1 ATARIS
7 HQFSHANALRLLTS
21 CISRFIARS
30 YRSSRSRTSNGGE
43 CTRRFAAEMEKLA
56 APHWFDSQTTARREP
71 KRAKI
76 ANGARDRSGWAR
88 VCQTRDGL
96 STTAARAPENRR
108 NGHLESLRS
117 SAVTV
122 GASLSTRRAAWFT
135 FTDKSLH
142 MIPKLSKI
150 LILTVCLASVSLAD
164 DFKTFDGKEYKN
176 AKVSRV
182 EPDGIVITFSGGIVK
197 LPFAELSPEVQKR
210 YGFDPIAEEKRRA
223 EQEALEDKQVEE
235 QKAVAREQA
244 EGEKNAEA
252 DLTQSREQSQAAEQ
266 RAAQT
271 YRSAPKGTL
280 SGQVFVSA

>member
-1 ATARIS
+1 
-7 HQFSHANALRLLTS
+7 
-21 CISRFIARS
+21 
-30 YRSSRSRTSNGGE
+30 
-43 CTRRFAAEMEKLA
+43 
-56 APHWFDSQTTARREP
+56 
-71 KRAKI
+71 
-76 ANGARDRSGWAR
+76 
-88 VCQTRDGL
+88 
-96 STTAARAPENRR
+96 
-108 NGHLESLRS
+108 
-117 SAVTV
+117 
-122 GASLSTRRAAWFT
+122 
-135 FTDKSLH
+135 

-164 DFKTFDGKEYKN
+164 DFKTVDGKEYKN

-266 RAAQT
+266 RAAQIEALQKGL
-271 YRSAPKGTL
+271 YLVKSSYPREGVRALRRHQDSATKRPAWCCTGQSQA
-280 SGQVFVSA
+280 SGGE

>member
-1 ATARIS
+1 
-7 HQFSHANALRLLTS
+7 
-21 CISRFIARS
+21 
-30 YRSSRSRTSNGGE
+30 
-43 CTRRFAAEMEKLA
+43 
-56 APHWFDSQTTARREP
+56 
-71 KRAKI
+71 
-76 ANGARDRSGWAR
+76 
-88 VCQTRDGL
+88 
-96 STTAARAPENRR
+96 
-108 NGHLESLRS
+108 
-117 SAVTV
+117 
-122 GASLSTRRAAWFT
+122 
-135 FTDKSLH
+135 

-164 DFKTFDGKEYKN
+164 DFKTVDGKEYKN

-280 SGQVFVSA
+280 SGQVFVSARGRENFKLGAVQVTLFGRDAMDILLAGLKRYADIKIQQLNGLLGVAQANLKQAEANEQAARTAEQTAFNASLNLIGSGNHAEARRALDVARAQSREAREARRAAENQYSEIKGELAFYYSGAFLLRFSRIAHSDSRNGC